1 MTPPTGKIP
10 RAASAAASTTG
21 ASVPAVPAL
30 TPLPAA
36 GPAAGSAGAPG
47 VSYSPDA
54 AAARLPRATADIIAA
69 EDRWQL
75 ATYAKMKL
83 ALVRGAGS
91 WVWDS
96 DGRRYLDM
104 YGGHCVAL
112 AGHCHPRLVAAIAEQ
127 AGRLLFYSNVA
138 YNDARALAAER
149 VAGLAPEGLRK
160 VFFCNSGTEANET
173 ALKLA
178 RKHTGRK
185 HVISMSDGFHGR
197 TLGSL
202 AATGLR
208 KFRDP
213 LYPLPAE
220 HSFVP
225 YGDLDALSAAMDR
238 DIAAV
243 LLEPIPSM
251 GGIRVADEDYFGGL
265 RRVCDRHGALLLFD
279 EVQTG
284 FGRTGTLFFG
294 EQVGIRPDIITGA
307 KGVAGG
313 VPAGVVMVREDIAA
327 RVQHG
332 EQGTTFGGGPLASIA
347 MATVADIIRDED
359 LPANAARVG
368 RHIATRAAA
377 LPGVR
382 SVTGRGLLLGINL
395 DRPAKDVVV
404 RLRERLVLAGG
415 ADADPNQLRLLPPL
429 TLSTDEAD
437 IFLAALQAALA

>member
-1 MTPPTGKIP
+1 MTSPGKTT
-10 RAASAAASTTG
+10 RNAAAAASAPDT
-21 ASVPAVPAL
+21 SVPAVPAMAAA
-30 TPLPAA
+30 LPAP
-36 GPAAGSAGAPG
+36 PAA
-47 VSYSPDA
+47 
-54 AAARLPRATADIIAA
+54 LPRATADIIAA

-75 ATYAKMKL
+75 ATYAKMKI

-91 WVWDS
+91 WVWDN

-112 AGHCHPRLVAAIAEQ
+112 AGHCHPRLVAALTEQ
-127 AGRLLFYSNVA
+127 AGRLLFYSNVV

-208 KFRDP
+208 RYRDP

-243 LLEPIPSM
+243 MLEPIPSM
-251 GGIRVADEDYFGGL
+251 GGIRVASEDYFGGL

-294 EQVGIRPDIITGA
+294 EQVGVTPDIITGA

-313 VPAGVVMVREDIAA
+313 VPAGVVLVREDIAA

-359 LPANAARVG
+359 LPANAAAVG
-368 RHIATRAAA
+368 RHIATRAAV
-377 LPGVR
+377 LSGVR

-395 DRPAKDVVV
+395 DRPAKEIVT
-404 RLRERLVLAGG
+404 RLRELLVLAGG
-415 ADADPNQLRLLPPL
+415 TEGDPNQLRLLPPL
-429 TLSTDEAD
+429 TLSVDEAD
-437 IFLAALQAALA
+437 VFLAALQAALA